1 MAKYILKRLLGLI
14 PILAVVSILIF
25 FMVRLS
31 NIDPIS
37 VIIGEKRTTPEM
49 IAQVKEKYGFNKPLI
64 VQYLMWIRDLFSG
77 NLGLDYKNKQD
88 ISSLILSRLPVTA
101 GLIVFSSIL
110 TLLVAIPVGIL
121 SAIRRNTVVDK
132 GLSII
137 TLILVSSP
145 GFLTSVFLILVVST
159 VSPTYAF
166 TGTFN
171 TPAEYA
177 GRMLF
182 PSLALA
188 FGMIALISRVTRSSM
203 IEQHQADYAMAAEAK
218 GLHAYTV
225 ILKHCFKNAVI
236 PVITIFG
243 IQLGS
248 LISGTVLVENVF
260 SLAGIGS
267 LLINGI
273 NEGNFPLVQD
283 ITLMLVTVFLLL
295 SLLVDILYAILD
307 PRLRKNP

>member
-1 MAKYILKRLLGLI
+1 MRKYIFKRLLQLI
-14 PILAVVSILIF
+14 PILIIVSILIF

-31 NIDPIS
+31 SIDPIS
-37 VIIGEKRTTPEM
+37 VIIGDKRSTPEI
-49 IAQVKEKYGFNKPLI
+49 IAQIKEKYNFNKPLI
-64 VQYLMWIRDLFSG
+64 VQYFIWIRDLLHG
-77 NLGLDYKNKQD
+77 NLGLDYKNKQE
-88 ISSLILSRLPVTA
+88 IASLIIDRLPVTA
-101 GLIVFSSIL
+101 GLVLFSSLISIV
-110 TLLVAIPVGIL
+110 VAIPVGIL
-121 SAIRRNTVVDK
+121 TAIKKNTYIDK
-132 GLSII
+132 ILSII

-145 GFLTSVFLILVVST
+145 GFLTSVFLIIVVST
-159 VSPTYAF
+159 ISPEFAF

-171 TPAEYA
+171 TLGEYLQ
-177 GRMLF
+177 RMLF
-182 PSLALA
+182 PSLALS

-203 IEQHQADYAMAAEAK
+203 IEQHQTEYSMVATAK
-218 GLHAYTV
+218 GLNESTV
-225 ILKHCFKNAVI
+225 VLKHCLKNAII

-243 IQLGS
+243 VLLGS

-295 SLLVDILYAILD
+295 SLFVDVLYAIID
-307 PRLRKNP
+307 PRLRLK